1 MSWGVAV
8 DIGISTVSAAFGPG
22 WAIAGG
28 AAGGFLG
35 SVLDGGSPSD
45 HFTAAAYGAGAG
57 LVGGAL
63 GAGGAWAAR
72 AGLGRQVTK
81 ADDALKV
88 VQNRVT
94 PLQNNV
100 ATRETDLKNAKDAY
114 SNLFSTRN
122 PSLFTRGMNRLS
134 GRQSMPQQ
142 VRKRGVTDDMI
153 TTKLDDVR
161 KAEKKLNSAK
171 AGVARAQADEKKA
184 SDLVDAWKTRQG
196 WFASKDADKWYKRGR
211 PAWEKGGTKAWGSA
225 GLQALGGFGAAGL
238 RNWSAGEDGGPGGG
252 SGDPQT
258 DRVAAPGIWVG
269 GHVESMGEG
278 QFKPGPGSGPP
289 GQPVGFLFQPEGISA
304 DLQSW
309 YGAPGGG
316 SLADGLSDNWQL
328 FGDSSNFE
336 TDKATVPPLPTVPMQ
351 IGAQTP
357 AVYQE
362 AASRLVQ
369 TAGQFDAMQEEVA
382 KSIVETAENTE
393 LGREQ
398 ISALIRGINLKAQT
412 SDGTDASFV
421 DLLGQAFAENLST
434 MEERSGT
441 NSEIAKVIAD
451 MEARMNA
458 QLEEDRKA
466 LEEAMKKW
474 QELPQ
479 GPGNPYNPG
488 VPPGQPSP
496 NDPSSPLPTL
506 PTPNIPTPSDP
517 SKPSDPGRLPGTPGS
532 PSNPGGRDPG
542 SPNPGSPNDPTKP
555 SVPTP
560 VTPPA
565 GDMGSGLAGMGS
577 NLMSSLW
584 PLLAAQQ
591 GGMFGQRGPL
601 GNETDPRRFDR
612 ERLSPVQPPQ
622 VQPPQ
627 TQPTTPPGQQS
638 PQGTGTPPGQ
648 PATHTGPTPGATA
661 PQDSGTPPRTA
672 RSDGKVLYDFKDGR
686 TQYVYPKVYDA
697 LEAAFADTKGTD
709 ARAAYG
715 MESGKSGEPK
725 DKYPGSR
732 VDPNQLMTGDIA
744 MWEDGRTALLVVFG
758 DENGGPS
765 GGGTLEVIV
774 DGVLT
779 EFGPE
784 MSDAEGDFGAF
795 AGFFHPPG
803 IEESASGSTAGDVV
817 PATDPTV
824 QPVPAM
830 PVSAVG

>member
-1 MSWGVAV
+1 MSWGTVV
-8 DIGISTVSAAFGPG
+8 DIGVSTVSAAFGPG
-22 WAIAGG
+22 WAVAGG

-35 SVLDGGSPSD
+35 SWIDGGSYSD
-45 HFTAAAYGAGAG
+45 NLTAAAVGAGAG

-63 GAGGAWAAR
+63 GSGAAWGTRAR
-72 AGLGRQVTK
+72 IGRHVTK
-81 ADDALKV
+81 ADDALGV
-88 VQNRVT
+88 ARNRVS
-94 PLQNNV
+94 PLQNN
-100 ATRETDLKNAKDAY
+100 AAAREADLNSANSAY
-114 SNLFSTRN
+114 SDLFAPREPNILS
-122 PSLFTRGMNRLS
+122 RGWNRLS
-134 GRQSMPQQ
+134 GRQPNPAA
-142 VRKRGVTDDMI
+142 VRRRGVTDDMI
-153 TTKLDDVR
+153 KKKHDEIENAKTKL
-161 KAEKKLNSAK
+161 ESAK
-171 AGVARAQADEKKA
+171 ADVTAAEADVKKA
-184 SDLVDAWKTRQG
+184 EELVDKLKARQG

-211 PAWEKGGTKAWGSA
+211 PGTKAWGSR
-225 GLQALGGFGAAGL
+225 GLQALGGFGFAGL
-238 RNWSAGEDGGPGGG
+238 RHLSAPGADGG
-252 SGDPQT
+252 SGDGSANPET
-258 DRVAAPGIWVG
+258 DRVAAQGIWVG
-269 GHVESMGEG
+269 GHVTSMGEG

-289 GQPVGFLFQPEGISA
+289 GQPVGFLFQPEGIAA

-309 YGAPGGG
+309 YGAPGGLDGSG

-328 FGDSSNFE
+328 FGDTSNFE

-357 AVYQE
+357 AAYQE

-369 TAGQFDAMQEEVA
+369 TAGRFDAIQEEVA

-441 NSEIAKVIAD
+441 SSEIAKVVAD
-451 MEARMNA
+451 MEARMNE
-458 QLEEDRKA
+458 QQEEDRKA
-466 LEEAMKKW
+466 LEDAMKKW
-474 QELPQ
+474 QDLPQ
-479 GPGNPYNPG
+479 NPGNPYNPG
-488 VPPGQPSP
+488 VPPGQPQP
-496 NDPSSPLPTL
+496 NDPSSPLPNL
-506 PTPNIPTPSDP
+506 PTPNIPSPSDP
-517 SKPSDPGRLPGTPGS
+517 SSPSDPGRIPGTPGS
-532 PSNPGGRDPG
+532 PSNPGTPDPVTPDPG
-542 SPNPGSPNDPTKP
+542 RPNDPAKP

-560 VTPPA
+560 VTPPT
-565 GDMGSGLAGMGS
+565 GGGMGSGLAGMGS
-577 NLMSSLW
+577 SLMSSLL
-584 PLLAAQQ
+584 PLLMAQN
-591 GGMFGQRGPL
+591 GFGQRGPL
-601 GNETDPRRFDR
+601 GNENDPRRLDR
-612 ERLSPVQPPQ
+612 ERLSPMQPPQ

-627 TQPTTPPGQQS
+627 VQPTTPPGQQS

-648 PATHTGPTPGATA
+648 PTPHTGPTPGATA
-661 PQDSGTPPRTA
+661 PQDSGTPPRPT

-697 LEAAFADTKGTD
+697 LEAAFADTTGTD

-732 VDPNQLMTGDIA
+732 VDPNQLITGDIA

-765 GGGTLEVIV
+765 GDGTLEVIV
-774 DGVLT
+774 DGVLQP
-779 EFGPE
+779 FGPE
-784 MSDAEGDFGAF
+784 MSDSEGDFGAF

-803 IEESASGSTAGDVV
+803 IEEGGSDSTAVGAV
-817 PATDPTV
+817 PASDPTV

-830 PVSAVG
+830 PISAVG

>member
-1 MSWGVAV
+1 MSSWWQTGLSLGVSV
-8 DIGISTVSAAFGPG
+8 AAPVVGNMIVP
-22 WAIAGG
+22 
-28 AAGGFLG
+28 
-35 SVLDGGSPSD
+35 
-45 HFTAAAYGAGAG
+45 GAGG
-57 LVGGAL
+57 LVGGAVGGMVGSFIEAGEIDFTSGNAWVSAGL
-63 GAGGAWAAR
+63 GLLGSGAGGGLSRVLRNGFEDAGVGRRFLQNR
-72 AGLGRQVTK
+72 AGRAAANGMDARLDRLGNRAHQRVMNQPLSDFGGRMQNLRARNPLGNTPSRQQLRSDA
-81 ADDALKV
+81 ADQARRDIRTRARQRLEGTAA
-88 VQNRVT
+88 NSASTRADRYRDLFRSGERSGRWGT
-94 PLQNNV
+94 
-100 ATRETDLKNAKDAY
+100 ATRAGIGN
-114 SNLFSTRN
+114 NL
-122 PSLFTRGMNRLS
+122 LRGL
-134 GRQSMPQQ
+134 
-142 VRKRGVTDDMI
+142 
-153 TTKLDDVR
+153 
-161 KAEKKLNSAK
+161 
-171 AGVARAQADEKKA
+171 
-184 SDLVDAWKTRQG
+184 
-196 WFASKDADKWYKRGR
+196 
-211 PAWEKGGTKAWGSA
+211 
-225 GLQALGGFGAAGL
+225 GAAAMWAVAPG
-238 RNWSAGEDGGPGGG
+238 RWDSDDPAGGGG
-252 SGDPQT
+252 SPET
-258 DRVAAPGIWVG
+258 DRTAAQGIWVG

-289 GQPVGFLFQPEGISA
+289 GERVGFLFQPNGIAA

-309 YGAPGGG
+309 YGSRGGLDGNG

-328 FGDSSNFE
+328 FGDAGNFE

-369 TAGQFDAMQEEVA
+369 TAQQFDAIQEEVA
-382 KSIVETAENTE
+382 EQVVESAENTE

-398 ISALIRGINLKAQT
+398 ISALIHRINLKAQT

-421 DLLGQAFAENLST
+421 ELLGQAFAENLST

-441 NSEIAKVIAD
+441 SSEIAKVIAD

-466 LEEAMKKW
+466 LAEAMKKW

-488 VPPGQPSP
+488 TPPGQPSP

-517 SKPSDPGRLPGTPGS
+517 SKPSDPGRLPGTPGG
-532 PSNPGGRDPG
+532 PSTPGGRDPITRDP
-542 SPNPGSPNDPTKP
+542 SRPNDPTSP
-555 SVPTP
+555 SVPAP
-560 VTPPA
+560 VTPPS
-565 GDMGSGLAGMGS
+565 GGMGSGLAGMGAGLLS
-577 NLMSSLW
+577 
-584 PLLAAQQ
+584 PLLSMLAAQQ
-591 GGMFGQRGPL
+591 GGLFGQRGPL
-601 GNETDPRRFDR
+601 GSENDPRRFDR

-627 TQPTTPPGQQS
+627 AQPTTPPGQQS
-638 PQGTGTPPGQ
+638 PQGTGTPGGQ
-648 PATHTGPTPGATA
+648 PTPHTGPTPGATA
-661 PQDSGTPPRTA
+661 PQDSGTPPRTT

-715 MESGKSGEPK
+715 METGKSGEPK

-803 IEESASGSTAGDVV
+803 IEESASGTTSGDAI